1 MGWRCARRV
10 GRDAEASWRA
20 LTNGPAPYL
29 AAEARRRGQP
39 GVPLQEA
46 PPPDISQLARRWFG
60 SLLAVASSDLRV
72 RFAPSP
78 TGMFH
83 VGNARSALFNW
94 VLARQSGGTIV
105 LRIEDT
111 DAARNRPEWVQGIL
125 DAMEWLGIGPSEY
138 EGPLFQSDYTQHHR
152 EAIDRLIAAGR
163 AYYCDCTRD
172 QVNARTGSEYLGYDG
187 FCRSRGQ
194 TVGEGRAL
202 RFRTPDEGSTVI
214 VDLVR
219 GKPTVDNV
227 LIEDFVIAR
236 GDGSPVFL
244 LANVVDDMVMG
255 ITHVIR
261 AEEHLPNAP
270 KQQLLWE
277 ALGAEPPVWV
287 HAPILV
293 NEKRQKLSKRR
304 DRVALEDFRAEGY
317 LAEAMRN
324 YLMLLGWAPSGDR
337 EILPW
342 DDIVTEFRLE
352 DVNPSPAFFD
362 VKKLRAFNGDYI
374 RALSVEAFVEAC
386 QPWLIGENAPWRPEA
401 YDANAFAAVAELAQT
416 RIAVLSEIV
425 PMVDFLFL
433 DEPTT
438 DEAAWAKAMKADAPA
453 LLAAV
458 VEAYETCEWRAEVL
472 KSTLEVIGAERGL
485 KLGKAQAPVRVAV
498 TGRTVGLPLFESI
511 EILGRERTVARLRAA
526 LDRLR

>member
-1 MGWRCARRV
+1 MV
-10 GRDAEASWRA
+10 
-20 LTNGPAPYL
+20 
-29 AAEARRRGQP
+29 QF
-39 GVPLQEA
+39 GV
-46 PPPDISQLARRWFG
+46 
-60 SLLAVASSDLRV
+60 RV

-83 VGNARSALFNW
+83 VGNARSVLFNW
-94 VLARQSGGTIV
+94 VFARQSGGTMV

-111 DAARNRPEWVQGIL
+111 DAARNRPEWAAGIL
-125 DAMEWLGIGPSEY
+125 EAMAWLGIGPGEY
-138 EGPLFQSDYTQHHR
+138 EGPLFQSEYAGHHR
-152 EAIDRLIAAGR
+152 GAIDRLLSAGQ
-163 AYYCDCTRD
+163 AYYCDCTREL
-172 QVNARTGSEYLGYDG
+172 VIARTGSEHKGYDG
-187 FCRSRGQ
+187 YCRSRGLAA
-194 TVGEGRAL
+194 GAGRAV
-202 RFRTPDEGSTVI
+202 RFRTPDEGVTTV

-219 GKPTVDNV
+219 GKPAFENA

-277 ALGAEPPVWV
+277 ALGAEPPIWA

-337 EILPW
+337 EIVPW
-342 DDIVTEFRLE
+342 AEIVAEFRLE

-362 VKKLRAFNGDYI
+362 VKKLRAFNGEYI
-374 RALSVEAFVEAC
+374 RAMAPDEFVSAC
-386 QPWLIGENAPWRPEA
+386 QPWLRGEAAPWPPQA
-401 YDANAFAAVAELAQT
+401 YDENVFAAVAGLAQT
-416 RIAVLSEIV
+416 RIGVLSEVV

-433 DEPTT
+433 DQPPT
-438 DEAAWAKAMKADAPA
+438 DAAAWAKAMSGDARTV
-453 LLAAV
+453 LAAT
-458 VEAYETCEWRAEVL
+458 VEAYETAQWQAEGL
-472 KSTLEVIGAERGL
+472 RTALEAIGAERGL

-498 TGRTVGLPLFESI
+498 TGRAIGLPLFESL
-511 EILGRERTVARLRAA
+511 EILGRKRTLARLRAA
-526 LDRLR
+526 LDRLS